1 MNNYLYINKANIKN
15 IILKEPLA
23 YENDLLINRIWY
35 SADADLI
42 EQVFKKT
49 INVDSGVSMGRFWSA
64 IPTGGLSIRKIHAGL
79 PQTMVNV
86 LSDLIISDMGDVKIN
101 DVTLNELWSKIEEDE
116 DFKDLIQEAITNT
129 LVDGDGAF
137 KIHMDPSLSDYPIV
151 TYYSGSECETEW
163 VGNKAKKVIFYN
175 YYTVREEGQRKDRTY
190 TLKEIYSPGKIIYEL
205 YDDKD
210 KLIPLDSIEET
221 AALIPNG
228 YKGDK
233 MSCEVTFNYNKMLAV
248 PMRFWKSTKYK
259 NRGKSLYDSKT
270 ECFDRLDEAISAF
283 ADYERDNRTKNY
295 IPEDL
300 IPRDPEQG
308 EMLKPN
314 PFNFRYIKLAEG
326 VDLSSQQIQSSTPD
340 SNYQAHVEAINSAL
354 DQCLL
359 GIVSP
364 ATLGINI
371 AANSSGESQKEK
383 KDITAITRN
392 HITDRLEKIIRE
404 LVKRIIIVAT
414 GFKNDDFEVDFN
426 FGEYAALDFGSKI
439 AIMATARP
447 GQAVMSA
454 EAAVEELWG
463 DSKDEE
469 WKQEE
474 IKRLKE
480 GNEMFEEVPFPDDNN
495 IETDEEIIEEDV
507 E

>member
-1 MNNYLYINKANIKN
+1 MI
-15 IILKEPLA
+15 
-23 YENDLLINRIWY
+23 
-35 SADADLI
+35 
-42 EQVFKKT
+42 
-49 INVDSGVSMGRFWSA
+49 
-64 IPTGGLSIRKIHAGL
+64 
-79 PQTMVNV
+79 
-86 LSDLIISDMGDVKIN
+86 
-101 DVTLNELWSKIEEDE
+101 
-116 DFKDLIQEAITNT
+116 
-129 LVDGDGAF
+129 
-137 KIHMDPSLSDYPIV
+137 
-151 TYYSGSECETEW
+151 
-163 VGNKAKKVIFYN
+163 
-175 YYTVREEGQRKDRTY
+175 
-190 TLKEIYSPGKIIYEL
+190 
-205 YDDKD
+205 
-210 KLIPLDSIEET
+210 
-221 AALIPNG
+221 
-228 YKGDK
+228 
-233 MSCEVTFNYNKMLAV
+233 
-248 PMRFWKSTKYK
+248 
-259 NRGKSLYDSKT
+259 
-270 ECFDRLDEAISAF
+270 
-283 ADYERDNRTKNY
+283 
-295 IPEDL
+295 
-300 IPRDPEQG
+300 
-308 EMLKPN
+308 KPN

-414 GFKNDDFEVDFN
+414 GFKMNDFEVDFS

-447 GQAVMSA
+447 GQAVMST

-469 WKQEE
+469 WKKEE
-474 IKRLKE
+474 IARLKE
-480 GNEMFEEVPFPDDNN
+480 SDVMFEETPFPDDNN
-495 IETDEEIIEEDV
+495 TETDEEIIEEDV